1 MSCEVIITPTGATAM
16 RDRASGEIM
25 HPGTGNAVE
34 PLELYVLPSR
44 LQARLEAAST
54 DGALVLFD
62 VGLGAASNAIA
73 AWRVSEALKATATA
87 TAAARRLEIVSFDN
101 DLEPLRLA
109 LDPQHAESFGFTAGS
124 AEHAAAKALL
134 ETGRHET
141 ARTTWRLA
149 PGELLE
155 ALAAE
160 ADASADL
167 VYWDMYSSKT
177 RPDLWTEHSFRALRR
192 TCRSGATM
200 HTYSSATSVRTALL
214 LGGFAVGAGG
224 RTGDRAETTI
234 AAVDVK
240 DLAAPLDARFLE
252 RLARS
257 TAGFARGSIDS
268 DEGYEEALARVR
280 GCPQFAGLAEK
291 AR

>member
-16 RDRASGEIM
+16 RDRASGEVM

-34 PLELYVLPSR
+34 PLELYVVPSR
-44 LQARLEAAST
+44 LEARLQEGAST
-54 DGALVLFD
+54 DDALVLFD

-73 AWRVSEALKATATA
+73 AWRVSEALPP
-87 TAAARRLEIVSFDN
+87 AAARRLEIVSFDN

-124 AEHAAAKALL
+124 AEHAAAMALL

-149 PGELLE
+149 PGELLT
-155 ALAAE
+155 ALARE

-177 RPDLWTEHSFRALRR
+177 RPDLWTEHAFRALRR

-268 DEGYEEALARVR
+268 DEGYDEALARVR
-280 GCPQFAGLAEK
+280 RCPQFAEHTEHAEK